1 MRLKNFDIFTSL
13 LIAAI
18 NVGWVFIPAHPPIG
32 DIICALPLV
41 FIVPGYVL
49 VEALFI
55 DLPDASGSV
64 IREPRLKTQPPFK
77 RPDRLFLSL
86 GLSLAMVVING
97 FVLNML
103 PMGLERSSWAVSL
116 AILTAVFSL
125 IALYRRRRSAQRVNG
140 TSERLRITFYDCI
153 LSALAVAIVIS
164 SVWYSVVDAQQQQ
177 QQSTFSQFWMVP
189 SKQGNNNCAVLVGVH
204 SFEATTVKFEIV
216 VTANGTAI
224 TTWPA
229 ITLAPQE
236 QWDQFVSITPRN
248 TKSVYIEAKLY
259 RLDKPGTVYRY
270 AHILFNSSGEGSK
283 QKLIC

>member
-1 MRLKNFDIFTSL
+1 MRLKNFDIFISL

-18 NVGWVFIPAHPPIG
+18 NVGWVFIPDHPPIG

-41 FIVPGYVL
+41 FIVPGYAL
-49 VEALFI
+49 VEALFT
-55 DLPDASGSV
+55 DFPDASGAV
-64 IREPRLKTQPPFK
+64 IREPRMRTQRPFK

-86 GLSLAMVVING
+86 GLSLAIVVING

-125 IALYRRRRSAQRVNG
+125 IALYRRRRSSPSAKAAAG
-140 TSERLRITFYDCI
+140 RLRVTFYDCI
-153 LSALAVAIVIS
+153 LFALAGAIVIS
-164 SVWYSVVDAQQQQ
+164 SVWYSVLDAQQQQ

-189 SKQGNNNCAVLVGVH
+189 SKQGNNGCAVLVGVH
-204 SFEATTVKFEIV
+204 SFEGTTAKFEIV
-216 VTANGTAI
+216 VTANGTEI
-224 TTWPA
+224 STWPA

-236 QWDQFVSITPRN
+236 QWDQFVSIAPRN
-248 TKSVYIEAKLY
+248 TKSVYVEAKLY
-259 RLDKPGTVYRY
+259 RSDKPGTVYRY